1 MKPQIITYIPEI
13 FVLTGLIL
21 SLIILTILFQRKY
34 TPSTKNS
41 TRVYTPDL
49 NTVAWYLC
57 FILSF
62 FYLILQLNTESTY
75 FFTFGIYS
83 THLIHTFRVI
93 LTLIFL
99 LFLIYLKTDLKN
111 FTFYSFEFLI
121 VMVFLFLTL
130 SNLLTCNS
138 FLNIFIFIE
147 IYSLGVYYL
156 VAAQRVDKSIEASI
170 KYFVFGST
178 TSIFLVFG
186 FFLIYYS
193 TGIGNMVDLELFSYN
208 NPVLE
213 GSIIY
218 NIGCALVAFS
228 ILAKIGGGFFFF
240 LIVDVYEGAS
250 YPLLIFLNLFGKVV
264 YIFVLFA
271 LLQSFNIFILS
282 LLIKILLLVSL
293 VVGAY
298 GALVQVKVKRFLI
311 YTSIYNISFFSIPF
325 WHFDHFFKGIFLFFV
340 FVYLL
345 NTLIYTILF
354 VSIKDWNSNMTI
366 RNISELSNIK
376 YQNKPLA
383 VIFSLFSFAT
393 AGLPPASIFFS
404 KLIIFIELP
413 RIFSIFWLV
422 LFLVITVISFF
433 YYIRLIR
440 LILHPT
446 KQFTLFLKP
455 LPDLIIYLVLFT
467 VLFNIFL
474 IFFFDFL
481 FLLFVV
487 VI

>member
-228 ILAKIGGGFFFF
+228 ILAKIGGGFFFS
-240 LIVDVYEGAS
+240 G
-250 YPLLIFLNLFGKVV
+250 LLMFMK
-264 YIFVLFA
+264 
-271 LLQSFNIFILS
+271 
-282 LLIKILLLVSL
+282 
-293 VVGAY
+293 
-298 GALVQVKVKRFLI
+298 VQVIR
-311 YTSIYNISFFSIPF
+311 
-325 WHFDHFFKGIFLFFV
+325 
-340 FVYLL
+340 YL
-345 NTLIYTILF
+345 YF
-354 VSIKDWNSNMTI
+354 
-366 RNISELSNIK
+366 
-376 YQNKPLA
+376 
-383 VIFSLFSFAT
+383 
-393 AGLPPASIFFS
+393 
-404 KLIIFIELP
+404 
-413 RIFSIFWLV
+413 
-422 LFLVITVISFF
+422 
-433 YYIRLIR
+433 
-440 LILHPT
+440 
-446 KQFTLFLKP
+446 
-455 LPDLIIYLVLFT
+455 
-467 VLFNIFL
+467 
-474 IFFFDFL
+474 
-481 FLLFVV
+481 
-487 VI
+487 